1 MLKARNYF
9 LTCQNSSKYWFILLH
24 FALHDPVLLESLGIC
39 YLSVMLIFFIL
50 GIGMSHE
57 TLKAA
62 GILFA
67 GKGLWLAGGRAGP
80 TVSYRTKWPT
90 VMPNVKTRQK

>member
-1 MLKARNYF
+1 M
-9 LTCQNSSKYWFILLH
+9 FILLH
-24 FALHDPVLLESLGIC
+24 FALRNPVLHIRKFGH
-39 YLSVMLIFFIL
+39 MLFVCEANFFIL
-50 GIGMSHE
+50 CIGMSHE

-80 TVSYRTKWPT
+80 TVSYRTTRPT
-90 VMPNVKTRQK
+90 VMPNIKNPLQTNVFSPSLPF

>member
-1 MLKARNYF
+1 MPFVSGAN
-9 LTCQNSSKYWFILLH
+9 
-24 FALHDPVLLESLGIC
+24 
-39 YLSVMLIFFIL
+39 FFIL

-80 TVSYRTKWPT
+80 TVSYRTTRPT
-90 VMPNVKTRQK
+90 VVPNIKNPPKIEFNKFVKLKFILMPAAI

>member
-1 MLKARNYF
+1 MEP
-9 LTCQNSSKYWFILLH
+9 I
-24 FALHDPVLLESLGIC
+24 I
-39 YLSVMLIFFIL
+39 FIL

-67 GKGLWLAGGRAGP
+67 GKGLWLWPAGP
-80 TVSYRTKWPT
+80 GR
-90 VMPNVKTRQK
+90 PNCLLSNDGGLTQQEPAEEELSWVYALRKPESSIEFSFLDKDTTFTFSSI